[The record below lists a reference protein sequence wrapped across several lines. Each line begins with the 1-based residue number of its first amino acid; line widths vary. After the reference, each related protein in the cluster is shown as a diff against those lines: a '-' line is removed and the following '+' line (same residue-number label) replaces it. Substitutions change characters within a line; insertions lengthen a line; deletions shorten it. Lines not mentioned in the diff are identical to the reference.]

1 MEVLEGIPGGGHPN
15 PSPGEHCRTK
25 IIGGKIQAYRNGGL
39 GYSNLARLR
48 VISAGLTEDH
58 ITPARKPSVR

>member
-1 MEVLEGIPGGGHPN
+1 MEVLEGVPSGGYPN
-15 PSPGEHCRTK
+15 PRRASIAGRK
-25 IIGGKIQAYRNGGL
+25 LFGGKIQAYRNGGL

-48 VISAGLTEDH
+48 VTSAGLTDDH